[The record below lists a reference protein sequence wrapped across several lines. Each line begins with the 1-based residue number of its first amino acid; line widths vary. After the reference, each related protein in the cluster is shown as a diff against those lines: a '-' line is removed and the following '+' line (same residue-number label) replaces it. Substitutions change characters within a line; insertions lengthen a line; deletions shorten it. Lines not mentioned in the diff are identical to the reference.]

1 MFPSWKSL
9 RPFLPLAAESW
20 LSSDVIF
27 AAAPPAYLHLAD
39 ETRRQRGLMLERLG
53 FSPRSTPS
61 RTVGSGRAADLLAYQ
76 AADRRPALLIVPAP
90 IKAAYIWDLAPDCS
104 AVRRLMSAGLQVYM
118 ARWRHPR
125 AGDEAWGLEDY
136 ADGMIDACLEAIRAE
151 TRHGSVF
158 LAGHSLGG
166 TLAAIF
172 ASLHAQRVRGLVA
185 LEAPIE
191 FGSGRLEAVL
201 ALAPDA
207 PVLAAAFGNLP
218 GTLLDWA
225 SAHGDPME
233 FSVGPW
239 LDWAKSMRTARLRRL
254 HWQVRRWSLD
264 EAPMARRLFEQVAE
278 LLYRR
283 NSFTARRLR
292 VGGRLADPQAIEAP
306 ILAVRDPRSR
316 LVPPS
321 SVEAYRS
328 RTGSTDVQLV
338 DYCGDTG
345 VVLQHVG
352 VLVGGRAHAEVWPRV
367 AAWLNRR

>member
-1 MFPSWKSL
+1 M
-9 RPFLPLAAESW
+9 
-20 LSSDVIF
+20 
-27 AAAPPAYLHLAD
+27 
-39 ETRRQRGLMLERLG
+39 
-53 FSPRSTPS
+53 PS
-61 RTVGSGRAADLLAYQ
+61 RTVWSGRTAELLAHQ
-76 AADRRPALLIVPAP
+76 APDQARAAILIVPAP
-90 IKAAYIWDLAPDCS
+90 IKTAYIWDLAPECS
-104 AVRRLMSAGLQVYM
+104 AVQRLLSAGLQVYM
-118 ARWRHPR
+118 ARWRRPQ
-125 AGDEAWGLEDY
+125 AGDEAWGLEEY
-136 ADGMIDACLEAIRAE
+136 ADGAVLGCLQAIRAE
-151 TRHGSVF
+151 TRQASVF

-201 ALAPDA
+201 ALADA
-207 PVLAAAFGNLP
+207 RALAAAFGNLP
-218 GTLLDWA
+218 GTLLNWA

-239 LDWAKSMRTARLRRL
+239 LDWAQSMHAAPLRRL

-264 EAPMARRLFEQVAE
+264 EAPMSRRLFEQVAE

-283 NSFTARRLR
+283 NCFTARRLR
-292 VGGRLADPQAIEAP
+292 VSGRLADPQAIEAP
-306 ILAVRDPRSR
+306 VLAVRDPRSR
-316 LVPPS
+316 VVPPA
-321 SVEAYRS
+321 SVDAYRS
-328 RTGSTDVQLV
+328 RTGSTDVQFV

-352 VLVGGRAHAEVWPRV
+352 VLVGGRAHTEVWPRI

>member
-9 RPFLPLAAESW
+9 RPFLALAAESW

-151 TRHGSVF
+151 TRHGS
-158 LAGHSLGG
+158 
-166 TLAAIF
+166 
-172 ASLHAQRVRGLVA
+172 VA